1 MIGEVAHILMTSDS
15 SRCVM
20 CPWGCHWR
28 SRAAGWKRRLLPA
41 WALCGL
47 AQNMEKAEK
56 PICKTEAVD
65 RRSLTYVVQCH
76 FRLAEV
82 QTHPLQGLTPEAA
95 DAPRFVLACRTPPWT
110 AQSRAGANHRP
121 TCFIHHVHT
130 DMWIW
135 GVHCHPQ
142 AGAGAGK
149 NNDNSMIIIS
159 FEGFQ
164 VKTPVHALT
173 CSPIS
178 QLWALPTTSKPPHP
192 SSRTRVLAPYPVPSG
207 SELFTLNL
215 LGDDGSAALSCD
227 RAPTHHRGGQGRMN
241 LLKMGHLQL

>member
-1 MIGEVAHILMTSDS
+1 
-15 SRCVM
+15 M
-20 CPWGCHWR
+20 CHVPVRLPLTIASCWLKKTAPPSVGTLWVGPER
-28 SRAAGWKRRLLPA
+28 GKGWETHM
-41 WALCGL
+41 
-47 AQNMEKAEK
+47 Q
-56 PICKTEAVD
+56 TEAVD
-65 RRSLTYVVQCH
+65 RKSLTYVVQCH

-227 RAPTHHRGGQGRMN
+227 RAPTHHGGGQGRMN